1 MIKPNMATMLGFVV
15 TDAKVARQK
24 LQETL
29 VELTNE
35 TFNQITVDGDTSTN
49 DMVVVMANGQAMQ
62 DEPEL
67 SEGSEYEVFKAA
79 LKHVLGFLA
88 KEIARDGEGAT
99 KLVEANVNGA
109 HSKEDAQH
117 VAKAI
122 VGSNLVK
129 AALFGEDAN
138 WGRIIDAIGSTNA
151 KLKID
156 SVDIALNKT
165 KIVEHS
171 LGLDFDE
178 EALKEKLKSDEIIID
193 VELNNGDFKGQ
204 AWGCDL
210 TYKYVQINASY
221 RS

>member
-1 MIKPNMATMLGFVV
+1 M
-15 TDAKVARQK
+15 
-24 LQETL
+24 
-29 VELTNE
+29 
-35 TFNQITVDGDTSTN
+35 
-49 DMVVVMANGQAMQ
+49 
-62 DEPEL
+62 
-67 SEGSEYEVFKAA
+67 
-79 LKHVLGFLA
+79 A

>member
-1 MIKPNMATMLGFVV
+1 M
-15 TDAKVARQK
+15 
-24 LQETL
+24 
-29 VELTNE
+29 
-35 TFNQITVDGDTSTN
+35 
-49 DMVVVMANGQAMQ
+49 
-62 DEPEL
+62 
-67 SEGSEYEVFKAA
+67 
-79 LKHVLGFLA
+79 A

-178 EALKEKLKSDEIIID
+178 EALKEKLKSDEIVID

>member
-1 MIKPNMATMLGFVV
+1 
-15 TDAKVARQK
+15 
-24 LQETL
+24 
-29 VELTNE
+29 
-35 TFNQITVDGDTSTN
+35 
-49 DMVVVMANGQAMQ
+49 MVVVMANGQAMQ

-67 SEGSEYEVFKAA
+67 SEGSEYKVFKAA
-79 LKHVLGFLA
+79 LKYVLGFLA

-178 EALKEKLKSDEIIID
+178 EALKEKLKSDEIVID

>member
-1 MIKPNMATMLGFVV
+1 M
-15 TDAKVARQK
+15 
-24 LQETL
+24 
-29 VELTNE
+29 
-35 TFNQITVDGDTSTN
+35 
-49 DMVVVMANGQAMQ
+49 
-62 DEPEL
+62 
-67 SEGSEYEVFKAA
+67 
-79 LKHVLGFLA
+79 A

-210 TYKYVQINASY
+210 TYK
-221 RS
+221 

>member
-1 MIKPNMATMLGFVV
+1 
-15 TDAKVARQK
+15 
-24 LQETL
+24 
-29 VELTNE
+29 
-35 TFNQITVDGDTSTN
+35 
-49 DMVVVMANGQAMQ
+49 MAN
-62 DEPEL
+62 
-67 SEGSEYEVFKAA
+67 
-79 LKHVLGFLA
+79 
-88 KEIARDGEGAT
+88 
-99 KLVEANVNGA
+99 
-109 HSKEDAQH
+109 
-117 VAKAI
+117 AI
-122 VGSNLVK
+122 GVSNLVK
-129 AALFGEDAN
+129 SALFGEYAN

-171 LGLDFDE
+171 FGLHFDE
-178 EALKEKLKSDEIIID
+178 EALNEKLKSDEIIID

>member
-1 MIKPNMATMLGFVV
+1 M
-15 TDAKVARQK
+15 
-24 LQETL
+24 
-29 VELTNE
+29 
-35 TFNQITVDGDTSTN
+35 
-49 DMVVVMANGQAMQ
+49 
-62 DEPEL
+62 
-67 SEGSEYEVFKAA
+67 
-79 LKHVLGFLA
+79 A

-151 KLKID
+151 KLKIE

-178 EALKEKLKSDEIIID
+178 EALKEKLKSDEIVID

>member
-1 MIKPNMATMLGFVV
+1 M
-15 TDAKVARQK
+15 
-24 LQETL
+24 
-29 VELTNE
+29 
-35 TFNQITVDGDTSTN
+35 
-49 DMVVVMANGQAMQ
+49 
-62 DEPEL
+62 
-67 SEGSEYEVFKAA
+67 
-79 LKHVLGFLA
+79 A
-88 KEIARDGEGAT
+88 KENARDGEGAT

-122 VGSNLVK
+122 VGSYLVK

-178 EALKEKLKSDEIIID
+178 EALKEKLKSDEIVID

-204 AWGCDL
+204 SMGCDL

>member
-1 MIKPNMATMLGFVV
+1 M
-15 TDAKVARQK
+15 
-24 LQETL
+24 
-29 VELTNE
+29 
-35 TFNQITVDGDTSTN
+35 
-49 DMVVVMANGQAMQ
+49 
-62 DEPEL
+62 
-67 SEGSEYEVFKAA
+67 
-79 LKHVLGFLA
+79 A

-178 EALKEKLKSDEIIID
+178 EALKEKFKSDEIIID